1 MEKIKSPKN
10 IPLLSK
16 TLLISLALFIALTS
30 LNLKV
35 NLIEIPFGFPEF
47 IVSKDNPLTEAK
59 IELGKKLF
67 FEKLL
72 SRDSSISCAS
82 CHNPK
87 YAFTDGLVKAKGIK
101 DREVTRNTPTLT
113 NIAYN
118 TSFLRDGVNPSLE
131 AQVIVPIHEKNE
143 FDFHILLAAERLK
156 KKKEYVDLSLAAFGE
171 VPNPKVISN
180 AIASYERTLISG
192 NSRYDQ
198 FTFQKDSTALSNNEL
213 RGMHLF
219 NKHNCVSC
227 HSGFNFT
234 NGEVVNN
241 GLYKD
246 YTDIGKMRVTLDP
259 KDKGAF
265 KVPTLRNVAITAPY
279 MHDGSIKSLE
289 AVIDHYI
296 RGGYDNPNK
305 DKRINGIKLS
315 ENDKQDLVAFLKCL
329 TDSSFIVR

>member
-16 TLLISLALFIALTS
+16 TLLISLVLFIALTS

-35 NLIEIPFGFPEF
+35 NQIEIPFGFPEF
-47 IVSKDNPLTEAK
+47 IVPKDNPLTEAK

-156 KKKEYVDLSLAAFGE
+156 KKKGYVDLSLAAFGE
-171 VPNPKVISN
+171 VFNPKVISN

-305 DKRINGIKLS
+305 DKRVKGIKLS

-329 TDSSFIVR
+329 TDSSFIDR

>member
-16 TLLISLALFIALTS
+16 ILLFSLVLFAVLTS
-30 LNLKV
+30 SNLKL
-35 NLIEIPFGFPEF
+35 NQIEIPFGFPKI
-47 IVSKDNPLTEAK
+47 IVPEDNPLSEAK

-72 SRDSSISCAS
+72 SRDSSISCAT

-87 YAFTDGLVKAKGIK
+87 YAFTDGLEKAKGIK
-101 DREVTRNTPTLT
+101 DREVSRNTPTLT

-171 VPNPKVISN
+171 IPNPKVISN
-180 AIASYERTLISG
+180 AIASFERTLISG

-198 FTFQKDSTALSNNEL
+198 FTFQKDSSALSNSEL

-241 GLYKD
+241 GLYQD
-246 YTDIGKMRVTLDP
+246 YEDIGKMRVTLDSN
-259 KDKGAF
+259 DKGAF
-265 KVPTLRNVAITAPY
+265 KVPTLRNVALTAPY
-279 MHDGSIKSLE
+279 MHDGSLKSLE
-289 AVIDHYI
+289 AVLDHYI
-296 RGGYDNPNK
+296 RGGFDNPNK
-305 DKRINGIKLS
+305 DDRVKELSFS

>member
-10 IPLLSK
+10 TPLLSK
-16 TLLISLALFIALTS
+16 TLLFLLVLFAVLTS
-30 LNLKV
+30 SNSKV
-35 NLIEIPFGFPEF
+35 NQIEIPFGFPKI
-47 IVSKDNPLTEAK
+47 IVPEDNPLSETK

-72 SRDSSISCAS
+72 SRDSSISCAT

-87 YAFTDGLVKAKGIK
+87 YAFTDGLEKAKGVK
-101 DREVTRNTPTLT
+101 DREVSRNTPTLT

-171 VPNPKVISN
+171 IPNPKVISN
-180 AIASYERTLISG
+180 AIASFERTLISG

-198 FTFQKDSTALSNNEL
+198 FTFQKDSSALSINEL

-219 NKHNCVSC
+219 NKHNCVTC

-241 GLYKD
+241 GLYQH
-246 YTDIGKMRVTLDP
+246 YEDIGKMRVTLDSN
-259 KDKGAF
+259 DKGAF
-265 KVPTLRNVAITAPY
+265 KVPTLRNVALTAPY
-279 MHDGSIKSLE
+279 MHDGSLKSLE
-289 AVIDHYI
+289 AVVDHYI
-296 RGGYDNPNK
+296 KGGFDNPNK
-305 DKRINGIKLS
+305 DNRIKELSLS

>member
-16 TLLISLALFIALTS
+16 TLLFSLVLFAVLTS
-30 LNLKV
+30 SNLKL
-35 NLIEIPFGFPEF
+35 NQIEIPFGFPKI
-47 IVSKDNPLTEAK
+47 IVPEDNPLSEAK

-72 SRDSSISCAS
+72 SRDSSISCAT

-87 YAFTDGLVKAKGIK
+87 YAFTDGLEKAKGIK
-101 DREVTRNTPTLT
+101 DREVSRNTPTLT

-171 VPNPKVISN
+171 IPNPKVISN
-180 AIASYERTLISG
+180 AIASFERTLISG

-198 FTFQKDSTALSNNEL
+198 FTFQKDSSALSINEL

-241 GLYKD
+241 GLYQH
-246 YTDIGKMRVTLDP
+246 YEDIGKMRVTLDSN
-259 KDKGAF
+259 DKGAF
-265 KVPTLRNVAITAPY
+265 KVPTLRNVALTAPY
-279 MHDGSIKSLE
+279 MHDGSLKSLE
-289 AVIDHYI
+289 AVVDHYI
-296 RGGYDNPNK
+296 KGGFDNPNK
-305 DKRINGIKLS
+305 DNRIKELRLS
-315 ENDKQDLVAFLKCL
+315 EKDKQDLVAFLKCL

>member
-1 MEKIKSPKN
+1 MAKIKSPKN

-16 TLLISLALFIALTS
+16 TLLLSLALFIALTS
-30 LNLKV
+30 SKLKV
-35 NLIEIPFGFPEF
+35 NQIVIPSGFPDF
-47 IVSKDNPLTEAK
+47 IVPEDNPMSDAK

-72 SRDSSISCAS
+72 SRDSSISCAT

-113 NIAYN
+113 NMAYN

-180 AIASYERTLISG
+180 AIASFERTLISG

-198 FTFQKDSTALSNNEL
+198 FTFQKDSSALSNSEL

-241 GLYKD
+241 GLYQN
-246 YTDIGKMRVTLDP
+246 YEDIGKMRVTLDP
-259 KDKGAF
+259 KDNGAF
-265 KVPTLRNVAITAPY
+265 KVPTLRNVALTAPY
-279 MHDGSIKSLE
+279 MHDGSLKSLE
-289 AVIDHYI
+289 AVVDHYI
-296 RGGYDNPNK
+296 KGGFDNPNK
-305 DKRINGIKLS
+305 DNRIKKLSLS
-315 ENDKQDLVAFLKCL
+315 ENEKQDLVAFLKCL
-329 TDSSFIVR
+329 SDSSFIVR

>member
-47 IVSKDNPLTEAK
+47 IVPKDNPLTEAK

-305 DKRINGIKLS
+305 DKRIKGIKLS
-315 ENDKQDLVAFLKCL
+315 ENDKQDLVVFLKCL
-329 TDSSFIVR
+329 TDSSFIDR

>member
-16 TLLISLALFIALTS
+16 TLLFSLVLFAVLTS
-30 LNLKV
+30 SNLKL
-35 NLIEIPFGFPEF
+35 NQIEIPFGFPKI
-47 IVSKDNPLTEAK
+47 IVPEDNPLSEAK

-72 SRDSSISCAS
+72 SRDSSISCAT

-87 YAFTDGLVKAKGIK
+87 YAFTDGLEKAKGIK
-101 DREVTRNTPTLT
+101 NREVSRNTPTLT

-171 VPNPKVISN
+171 IPNPKVISN
-180 AIASYERTLISG
+180 AIASFERTLISG

-198 FTFQKDSTALSNNEL
+198 FTFQKDSSALSINEL

-241 GLYKD
+241 GLYQH
-246 YTDIGKMRVTLDP
+246 YEDIGKMRVTLDSN
-259 KDKGAF
+259 DKGAF
-265 KVPTLRNVAITAPY
+265 KVPTLRNVALTAPY
-279 MHDGSIKSLE
+279 MHDGSLKSLE
-289 AVIDHYI
+289 AVVDHYI
-296 RGGYDNPNK
+296 KGGFDNPNK
-305 DKRINGIKLS
+305 DNRIKELRLS
-315 ENDKQDLVAFLKCL
+315 EKDKQDLVAFLKCL

>member
-47 IVSKDNPLTEAK
+47 IVPKDNPLTEAK

-156 KKKEYVDLSLAAFGE
+156 KKKEYVDLSFAAFGE

-246 YTDIGKMRVTLDP
+246 YPDIGKMRVTLDP

-265 KVPTLRNVAITAPY
+265 KVPSLRNVAITAPY

-305 DKRINGIKLS
+305 DKRVKGIKLS

-329 TDSSFIVR
+329 TDSSFIDR

>member
-10 IPLLSK
+10 TPLLSK
-16 TLLISLALFIALTS
+16 TLLFLLVLFAVLTS
-30 LNLKV
+30 SNSKV
-35 NLIEIPFGFPEF
+35 NQIEIPFGFPKI
-47 IVSKDNPLTEAK
+47 IVPEDNPLSETK

-72 SRDSSISCAS
+72 SRDSSISCAT

-87 YAFTDGLVKAKGIK
+87 YAFTDGLEKAKGIK
-101 DREVTRNTPTLT
+101 DREVSRNTPTLT

-171 VPNPKVISN
+171 IPNPKVISN
-180 AIASYERTLISG
+180 AIASFERTLISG

-198 FTFQKDSTALSNNEL
+198 FTFQKDSSALSINEL

-241 GLYKD
+241 GLYQH
-246 YTDIGKMRVTLDP
+246 YEDIGKMRVTLDSN
-259 KDKGAF
+259 DKGAF
-265 KVPTLRNVAITAPY
+265 KVPTLRNVALTAPY
-279 MHDGSIKSLE
+279 MHDGSLKSLE
-289 AVIDHYI
+289 AVVDHYI
-296 RGGYDNPNK
+296 KGGFDNPNK
-305 DKRINGIKLS
+305 DNRIKELSLS